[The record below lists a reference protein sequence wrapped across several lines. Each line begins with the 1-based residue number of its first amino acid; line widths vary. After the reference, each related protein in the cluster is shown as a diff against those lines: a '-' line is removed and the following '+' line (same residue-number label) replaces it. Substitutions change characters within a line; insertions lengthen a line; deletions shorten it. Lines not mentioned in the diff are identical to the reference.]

1 VNKVVSS
8 PTSTGSALR
17 STIRVSSSIVP
28 DQKHEVGGE
37 EGGGGEKEKDYFSKE
52 NYCRQVYN
60 WMFNLP
66 RIVTTTVFFIE
77 LANTAKFGFGILL
90 NSLLVV
96 SLGKTV
102 FGT

>member
-1 VNKVVSS
+1 MNKVVSS

-52 NYCRQVYN
+52 NS
-60 WMFNLP
+60 FL
-66 RIVTTTVFFIE
+66 
-77 LANTAKFGFGILL
+77 
-90 NSLLVV
+90 
-96 SLGKTV
+96 
-102 FGT
+102 